1 MGAAVKR
8 ATLLPELGPALGRLV
23 HPADGGVEVDRL
35 LAPVRLALVTRLL
48 AAAGEA
54 RRALAEGNETAARAA
69 LAPGVWAAHW
79 DRAAEEATALVGG
92 RLDGRIEAAAAAAR
106 MPARRAARHRITGPE
121 HRAIH
126 ARLGAGAG
134 ALLRAAGELEH
145 LSGAEWAAQVPS
157 AARRL
162 ESAWAAL
169 SAAAARELDEWTPD
183 IQAVAAWRP
192 PRWPLWAATA
202 AVLLAALWVGL
213 VLGGYL
219 PVPSSLRPA
228 AEFVWSRT

>member
-1 MGAAVKR
+1 MKS

-23 HPADGGVEVDRL
+23 HPAESGNEVERL

-48 AAAGEA
+48 GAAGAA
-54 RRALAEGNETAARAA
+54 RRALAEGDEAAAREA
-69 LAPGVWAAHW
+69 LAPTVWAGLW
-79 DRAAEEATALVGG
+79 DRAAEEATALVTE
-92 RLDGRIEAAAAAAR
+92 RLDRRIEAAAAAAR
-106 MPARRAARHRITGPE
+106 MPARRAARHRIAETE

-134 ALLRAAGELEH
+134 ALLRAASELEP
-145 LSGAEWAAQVPS
+145 LRGDEWAARVPA

-169 SAAAARELDEWTPD
+169 SAAAAREVEEWGPD

-192 PRWPLWAATA
+192 ARWPVWAVTA
-202 AVLLAALWVGL
+202 AVLLAALWAGL

-219 PVPSSLRPA
+219 PVPAALRPA